1 MADQQQQAKG
11 KGAKEVAEVYVDPFE
26 RDEQLNKFAADYARY
41 IEMPE
46 RAKAEV
52 HLANIIILF
61 TLRITSHPFPVDAID
76 RTNN

>member
-11 KGAKEVAEVYVDPFE
+11 PKGAKEVAEVYVDPFE
-26 RDEQLNKFAADYARY
+26 RDEQLNKFAADYAKY

-52 HLANIIILF
+52 RLANII
-61 TLRITSHPFPVDAID
+61 TLLT
-76 RTNN
+76 

>member
-61 TLRITSHPFPVDAID
+61 T
-76 RTNN
+76 

>member
-1 MADQQQQAKG
+1 MADQQQQVKG
-11 KGAKEVAEVYVDPFE
+11 PKGAKEVAEVYVDPFE
-26 RDEQLNKFAADYARY
+26 RDEQLNKFAADYAKY

-52 HLANIIILF
+52 RPSKHYYTFYIM
-61 TLRITSHPFPVDAID
+61 RTSPSRVDAID

>member
-11 KGAKEVAEVYVDPFE
+11 PKGAKEVAEVYVDPFE
-26 RDEQLNKFAADYARY
+26 RDEQLNKFAADYAKY

-52 HLANIIILF
+52 RPANMITLF
-61 TLRITSHPFPVDAID
+61 NMTHYASPLRG
-76 RTNN
+76 

>member
-11 KGAKEVAEVYVDPFE
+11 PKGAKEVAEVYVDPFE
-26 RDEQLNKFAADYARY
+26 RDEQLNKFAADYAKY

-52 HLANIIILF
+52 RPANIITLF
-61 TLRITSHPFPVDAID
+61 TLCVPHLRG
-76 RTNN
+76 